1 MSKKSSSIVT
11 FKRTYPTNCD
21 HCGPI
26 LSLEGWGPG
35 VPQPLYNSGGGAST
49 AGLTFAVS
57 ANPLGDICG
66 NPCLKPLKAVIVP
79 CLAGVAPHAATFV
92 EENIDDCC
100 VDEFLL

>member
-1 MSKKSSSIVT
+1 MT
-11 FKRTYPTNCD
+11 FKRTYPAICD

-49 AGLTFAVS
+49 AGLTFAES
-57 ANPLGDICG
+57 ANPLGDIWG
-66 NPCLKPLKAVIVP
+66 NPCLKPLKGVIVP
-79 CLAGVAPHAATFV
+79 YLAGVAPHAATFV